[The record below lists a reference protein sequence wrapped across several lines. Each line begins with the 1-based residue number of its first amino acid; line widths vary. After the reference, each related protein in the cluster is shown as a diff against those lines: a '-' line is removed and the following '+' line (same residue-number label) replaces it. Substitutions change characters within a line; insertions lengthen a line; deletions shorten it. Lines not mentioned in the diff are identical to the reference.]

1 MSPSAR
7 GQPKFGVPHVTPGPR
22 GNVLPG
28 KAVQKVLERL
38 RDKILDAPVAK
49 GAWESHEPRPTAP
62 VERRRREQTHRVARE
77 PRSPI
82 APPIHRQPD
91 QNSCADGKTG
101 GDRGAKPVC

>member
-49 GAWESHEPRPTAP
+49 GDWESHEPMANC
-62 VERRRREQTHRVARE
+62 
-77 PRSPI
+77 S
-82 APPIHRQPD
+82 
-91 QNSCADGKTG
+91 
-101 GDRGAKPVC
+101 RGAASKGADTPGRSGAQISHRASDSQASRPELMCRG